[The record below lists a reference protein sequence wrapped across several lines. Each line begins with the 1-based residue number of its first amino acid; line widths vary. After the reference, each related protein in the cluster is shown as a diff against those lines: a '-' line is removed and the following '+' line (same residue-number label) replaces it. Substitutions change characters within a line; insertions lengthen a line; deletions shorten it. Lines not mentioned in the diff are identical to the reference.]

1 VTIINKTGGDVYLST
16 IDKTVRSKRQTI
28 DLNVADFCTAMRQ
41 IVRMCGKACC
51 IRLNGEERLLLKAI
65 QALDADGCKFSVD
78 TSPIKNNSLSKLIA
92 DEEKEKAKKI
102 ASIVAMRNKS
112 EAIANEATY
121 ASREDVSDAE
131 ARSRSQLG
139 VVDAKK
145 LDRKSDDPISLN
157 DLMSD
162 NKFIEES
169 MKHSGIPAAV
179 ASEEGWDMEAM
190 NKKEELPEEK
200 PEAAA
205 ETEAVAEPK
214 AEDPGKSSE
223 EESEGAEPKP
233 RRRRGKRESK

>member
-1 VTIINKTGGDVYLST
+1 MTIINKTGGDVYLST

-28 DLNVADFCTAMRQ
+28 DLDVADFCTAMRK
-41 IVRMCGKACC
+41 IVRTCGRACC

-65 QALDADGCKFSVD
+65 QALDAAGCRFSVD
-78 TSPIKNNSLSKLIA
+78 TRPIKNNSLSKLIA
-92 DEEKEKAKKI
+92 EEEKEKAKKT
-102 ASIVAMRNKS
+102 ASIVAMREKS

-121 ASREDVSDAE
+121 ASRKDVSDAE

-145 LDRKSDDPISLN
+145 LDRKSDEPISLK

-179 ASEEGWDMEAM
+179 ASEEGWDMDVM
-190 NKKEELPEEK
+190 NKK
-200 PEAAA
+200 
-205 ETEAVAEPK
+205 AEPQ
-214 AEDPGKSSE
+214 AEEPQAEEPVKSSE
-223 EESEGAEPKP
+223 EGSEGTEPKP
-233 RRRRGKRESK
+233 RRRRGKRASK